1 MKIYIKNIQIIPI
14 VTGICLQFITTKNA
28 DPHDINSEWLSMHIF
43 TFIGYV
49 MK

>member
-28 DPHDINSEWLSMHIF
+28 DHDINSEYLSKHIF
-43 TFIGYV
+43 KFIGYV